1 MVGCNP
7 CRWTWLEATLARDGK
22 EYYPPCECHLDSS
35 TFRLRH
41 CAQIPSSISSE
52 PPSAEEA
59 LEYLYN
65 FARFHDAFD
74 QLIAALAAA
83 ITLPSHNR
91 FGASIILPKPI
102 NRPASPSSRQ
112 NTQLIYANQIPTTTE
127 LPHFMALSCSS
138 GLVASCLMSSFW
150 EPGIACNMASQWLN
164 PPLKEVFPPFIRSK
178 NFHPII
184 AAMSQRRPSIASL
197 WLGSAITGLL
207 PRVFEMSRLFLP
219 TVSLEAVIWTSSPQ
233 SFMDP
238 QYHRL
243 APVKNIDGLDMISR
257 EDEFRLLFITDED
270 SQEYGTPPL
279 SPYPPFG
286 MVNVQNTSL
295 GVRLH
300 MSCDHRLE
308 YHSWN
313 WLCQNGKDLSDFG
326 MSYKSNKRNPRS
338 KVHILASISAATVI
352 TCASLY
358 KSSFRIDSL
367 LRKVSRFDDLSNPF
381 PKHGTE
387 PCTTKC

>member
-7 CRWTWLEATLARDGK
+7 CRWTWLGGNSCSGWQRVLSA
-22 EYYPPCECHLDSS
+22 ECHLDSS

-164 PPLKEVFPPFIRSK
+164 PPFKEVFPHFIRSK

-257 EDEFRLLFITDED
+257 EDEFRLLFITD
-270 SQEYGTPPL
+270 
-279 SPYPPFG
+279 
-286 MVNVQNTSL
+286 
-295 GVRLH
+295 
-300 MSCDHRLE
+300 
-308 YHSWN
+308 
-313 WLCQNGKDLSDFG
+313 
-326 MSYKSNKRNPRS
+326 
-338 KVHILASISAATVI
+338 
-352 TCASLY
+352 
-358 KSSFRIDSL
+358 
-367 LRKVSRFDDLSNPF
+367 
-381 PKHGTE
+381 
-387 PCTTKC
+387 